1 MPGPLS
7 DPTFPCPRHAMFPYT
22 ELFTIGAIPSCFTRE
37 SRRNYALV
45 YKFSMNLQ
53 LCLAYTGGLVGVG
66 NKDRRMD
73 EE

>member
-1 MPGPLS
+1 MPGFLS
-7 DPTFPCPRHAMFPYT
+7 DPTCPYPRHA
-22 ELFTIGAIPSCFTRE
+22 LFTIGVILSCFTRE

-73 EE
+73 KE